1 MKQQFEVKCAENPA
15 SKSLLIQFII
25 VFEECQQQN
34 ANMILRTGNVL
45 MNILMLRT
53 LVICN
58 IHHIELLSMLWIS
71 MCLN

>member
-34 ANMILRTGNVL
+34 ANMIL
-45 MNILMLRT
+45 
-53 LVICN
+53 
-58 IHHIELLSMLWIS
+58 
-71 MCLN
+71 